1 MSERAAYDRL
11 GVGYARHRRPD
22 PRVAT
27 RIETALADARTVVN
41 VGAGAGSYEPADR
54 VVVAV
59 EPSNVMLAQRPA
71 GSAPAV
77 RAVAEQLPLREKSF
91 DAALC
96 VFTVHHWSD
105 AEQGLCELAR
115 VVRDRMVF
123 LTWDATAQRSFWLI
137 DDYLRGTEDA
147 TAFSD
152 PRDLGSILRVERVA
166 PLPVPADC
174 TDGFYCAYWARP
186 EAYLDPDV
194 RAAISVFHLLDPA
207 VCDRAVAQLR
217 ADLESGAWDARHG
230 HLRERD
236 ELDVGY
242 RLVVAT
248 P

>member
-1 MSERAAYDRL
+1 VSAIYDRL
-11 GVGYARHRRPD
+11 GVGYARHRQPD
-22 PRVAT
+22 PRVAAQ
-27 RIETALADARTVVN
+27 IEAAWGDAATIVN
-41 VGAGAGSYEPADR
+41 VGAGAGSYEPTDR

-59 EPSNVMLAQRPA
+59 EPSNVMLAQRPE

-77 RAVAEQLPLREKSF
+77 RAVAEHLPLPDRSF

-96 VFTVHHWSD
+96 VFTLHHWND
-105 AEQGLCELAR
+105 AEQGLRELAR
-115 VVRDRMVF
+115 VVRDRVVF

-137 DDYLRGTEDA
+137 DEYLRGTEDA

-152 PRDLGSILRVERVA
+152 PGDIGSCLHVERVE
-166 PLPVPADC
+166 PLLVPADC

-207 VCDRAVAQLR
+207 VCNRAVEQLR
-217 ADLESGAWDARHG
+217 ADLESGAWDERHG
-230 HLRERD
+230 HLRGLD
-236 ELDVGY
+236 ALDVGY
-242 RLVVAT
+242 RVVVAT